1 VPALLAFL
9 ALAQILASLLAAAI
23 HEVVGHGLVAEALGG
38 EFVLFYLSPL
48 RAWAY
53 TVEPAGA
60 SDLVRAGG
68 ALAAIAAGVPVL
80 WWLRTRRALAGTTL
94 PLATLAW
101 FFALAT
107 LVGET
112 GYMSGEPIVRRLTG
126 GEAVGDW
133 DRIYQSLG
141 IPVLLPLL
149 VIGPV
154 CIWLAARVMEEAGR
168 MVQVL
173 RPSGRAPDPLVAF
186 LLLWSPGLVLRGAY
200 AVALWDRLG
209 GPERSRLPGLVAF
222 PILIALAARA
232 WLAAEGR
239 IRRPRTVAPGSATA
253 SPPPSALPGAAYLG
267 AAHPEAAYLGAATPG
282 AARPRWGVHAAAV
295 AVPIAAVLFVFG
307 PVESGQRGVLV
318 GRPGPDAYDLVA
330 QTLTVSGSV
339 APGGVLALRF
349 ASRPRPDTGP
359 PLRTRLTASLADV
372 GPSREAATTIT
383 RFVADWNL
391 DGASVLRVGEIEHED
406 ARWAW
411 SADVEPVSTTPMI
424 RLWPLT
430 MFPESHIDRLELVGL
445 SSAESH
451 TERGRVDDLG
461 TRLVWTRGGGFEG
474 IDSARVG
481 VRAP

>member
-1 VPALLAFL
+1 
-9 ALAQILASLLAAAI
+9 
-23 HEVVGHGLVAEALGG
+23 
-38 EFVLFYLSPL
+38 
-48 RAWAY
+48 
-53 TVEPAGA
+53 
-60 SDLVRAGG
+60 
-68 ALAAIAAGVPVL
+68 
-80 WWLRTRRALAGTTL
+80 L

-101 FFALAT
+101 FFALAA

-133 DRIYQSLG
+133 DRIYQSMG

-149 VIGPV
+149 VIGPI
-154 CIWLAARVMEEAGR
+154 CIWLAARVMEEAVR
-168 MVQVL
+168 LVRIV
-173 RPSGRAPDPLVAF
+173 RPSSRAPDPLVAF

-200 AVALWDRLG
+200 AIALWDRLG
-209 GPERSRLPGLVAF
+209 GPERSKLPGLVAF
-222 PILIALAARA
+222 PVLIALAARA
-232 WLAAEGR
+232 WLAVEGR
-239 IRRPRTVAPGSATA
+239 IRRPRPVAPGSATA
-253 SPPPSALPGAAYLG
+253 PPPSAHVGATNPGAAR
-267 AAHPEAAYLGAATPG
+267 PG

-295 AVPIAAVLFVFG
+295 AVPIVAVLLVFG
-307 PVESGQRGVLV
+307 PVESAQRGVLV

-349 ASRPRPDTGP
+349 ASRPRPNTGP

-372 GPSREAATTIT
+372 GPSQKAATTIT
-383 RFVADWNL
+383 RFVAAWNL
-391 DGASVLRVGEIEHED
+391 DGASVLRVGEIERED
-406 ARWAW
+406 AGWAW
-411 SADVEPVSTTPMI
+411 SADLEPASATPMI

-461 TRLVWTRGGGFEG
+461 PRLVWTRGDGFEG

-481 VRAP
+481 VRAR

>member
-1 VPALLAFL
+1 MPGLLAFL

-48 RAWAY
+48 RGWAY
-53 TVEPAGA
+53 TVDPAGA

-68 ALAAIAAGVPVL
+68 ALAGIVAGVPVL
-80 WWLRTRRALAGTTL
+80 RWLRSRPAPDRATV

-141 IPVLLPLL
+141 IPFLVPFF
-149 VIGPV
+149 VIGPI
-154 CIWLAARVMEEAGR
+154 CIWLAARVMEEAVR
-168 MVQVL
+168 LVRVV

-209 GPERSRLPGLVAF
+209 GPERSKLPGLVAF

-232 WLAAEGR
+232 WLAVEGR
-239 IRRPRTVAPGSATA
+239 IRRPRSVAPDSATA
-253 SPPPSALPGAAYLG
+253 PPSSAHPEATHAG
-267 AAHPEAAYLGAATPG
+267 AAHPRAAHPR
-282 AARPRWGVHAAAV
+282 AARPRWGLHAAAV
-295 AVPIAAVLFVFG
+295 VVPIAAVLLVFG

-318 GRPGPDAYDLVA
+318 GRPGPNAYDLVA
-330 QTLTVSGSV
+330 QTLTVSGRV
-339 APGGVLALRF
+339 APGGVLAFRF

-383 RFVADWNL
+383 RFVAAWNL
-391 DGASVLRVGEIEHED
+391 DGAAVLRVGEIERED
-406 ARWAW
+406 GGWAW
-411 SADVEPVSTTPMI
+411 SADIEPASATPMI

-430 MFPESHIDRLELVGL
+430 MFPENHIDRLELVGL

-451 TERGRVDDLG
+451 TERGRVEDLG
-461 TRLVWTRGGGFEG
+461 TRLVWTRGDGFEG